1 MENKTFNLL
10 TKFEVKASTSPPH
23 DPNSVD
29 TGDSEVIKIA
39 GYANFA
45 GAVEEGA
52 PMVDL
57 SGDVIVPSGI
67 DVSVWK
73 KNPQILWQHDRHC
86 TIGRG
91 ISVVKKKDGLY
102 IEAEIHK
109 GAMEDEDFYR
119 IKSGLI
125 SYFSVGFRTM
135 AGEFK
140 KVGDR
145 QVYFITKCL
154 LLEVSAVGIPC
165 CSDASFQII
174 KSLPDDGG
182 FYAGELTGKICPTI
196 ENEIQEQ
203 KGVAM
208 KFVSTLRDTL
218 PEAEVKRLEAL
229 GMGAKLEEEIEV
241 DAKAYIGEIVS
252 RATAEFTD
260 AMKALQEEIAKLQDQ
275 LKEVPVEEPAEATEE
290 EKEAPAEETEEKEA
304 PAEDELSEEEVTTI
318 KGLLEQLA
326 EIKKALD

>member
-1 MENKTFNLL
+1 MENKNFNLL
-10 TKFEVKASTSPPH
+10 TRFEVKAATDPPH
-23 DPNSVD
+23 DPATCD

-39 GYANFA
+39 GYANFS
-45 GAVEEGA
+45 GAVEEGD
-52 PMVDL
+52 VYCDL
-57 SGDVIVPSGI
+57 VGDCIIASGI
-67 DVSVWK
+67 DVTIWK
-73 KNPQILWQHDRHC
+73 KNPQILLQHNRQA

-109 GAMEDEDFYR
+109 GAMDDEDFYR

-125 SYFSVGFRTM
+125 SYFSVGFRSL
-135 AGEFK
+135 AGEYK
-140 KVGDR
+140 KIGDR
-145 QVYFITKCL
+145 QVYFITKSL
-154 LLEVSAVGIPC
+154 LLEVSCVGIPAN
-165 CSDASFQII
+165 SASSFQII

-196 ENEIQEQ
+196 ENETQEQ

-241 DAKAYIGEIVS
+241 DAKAYV
-252 RATAEFTD
+252 AEVVFKALAEVTD
-260 AMKALQEEIAKLQDQ
+260 AMKALQEEVAKLQEQ
-275 LKEVPVEEPAEATEE
+275 LKEAPAEETPEEIPEE
-290 EKEAPAEETEEKEA
+290 EKEAPAEE
-304 PAEDELSEEEVTTI
+304 ELSEEDVTTM
-318 KGLLEQLA
+318 KELLVQIE

>member
-1 MENKTFNLL
+1 MEHKNFNLL
-10 TKFEVKASTSPPH
+10 TRFEVKAATTPPH
-23 DPNSVD
+23 DPEACD

-45 GAVEEGA
+45 GAIEEGA
-52 PMVDL
+52 PLIDL
-57 SGDVIVPSGI
+57 AGDVVSPTGI
-67 DVSVWK
+67 DVSIWK
-73 KNPQILWQHDRHC
+73 KNPQILLQHNRQA

-91 ISVVKKKDGLY
+91 VSVVKKKDGLY

-119 IKSGLI
+119 IKSGLL
-125 SYFSVGFRTM
+125 SYFSIGFRTI

-140 KVGDR
+140 KIGDR
-145 QVYFITKCL
+145 QVYFITKSL
-154 LLEVSAVGIPC
+154 LLECSVVGIPAC
-165 CSDASFQII
+165 QDASFQII

-196 ENEIQEQ
+196 ENETQEQ

-241 DAKAYIGEIVS
+241 DAKAYVS
-252 RATAEFTD
+252 EVVSKALAEFTD
-260 AMKALQEEIAKLQDQ
+260 AMKTLQEEVAKLQDQ
-275 LKEVPVEEPAEATEE
+275 LKEVPVEVPAEATEE
-290 EKEAPAEETEEKEA
+290 EKEVPAEETEEKEA

>member
-10 TKFEVKASTSPPH
+10 TKFEVKAATSPPH
-23 DPNSVD
+23 DPEACD

-45 GAVEEGA
+45 GAVDEGA
-52 PMVDL
+52 PLVDL

-67 DVSVWK
+67 DVTIWK
-73 KNPQILWQHDRHC
+73 KNPQILLQHNRQA

-109 GAMEDEDFYR
+109 GAMDDEDFYR
-119 IKSGLI
+119 IKSGLL
-125 SYFSVGFRTM
+125 SYFSVGFRTV
-135 AGEFK
+135 AAEYK

-145 QVYFITKCL
+145 QVYFITKSL
-154 LLEVSAVGIPC
+154 LLECSVVGIPC

-196 ENEIQEQ
+196 ENENQEQ

-208 KFVSTLRDTL
+208 KLTMKFRDTL
-218 PEAEVKRLEAL
+218 GEEEAKRLEGL
-229 GMGAKLEEEIEV
+229 GLGDKLDESVEVDPKAYFDTQIKAAMGGDKMRGMVKDICRECLDEMMSEMKKEAPTETPEEI
-241 DAKAYIGEIVS
+241 
-252 RATAEFTD
+252 
-260 AMKALQEEIAKLQDQ
+260 
-275 LKEVPVEEPAEATEE
+275 PEE
-290 EKEAPAEETEEKEA
+290 EKEAPVEE
-304 PAEDELSEEEVTTI
+304 ELSEEDVTVM
-318 KGLLEQLA
+318 KELLAQIE